1 MKTVD
6 GSKEFT
12 PSFFYII
19 FHRFFAKKRKE
30 TTKNIP
36 LKNEEAN
43 ERGWQLWGFVCPLP
57 HILSENNMKAEEFGG
72 GVVWDLVSSSR
83 SSNCIVKG
91 FAITVSQDLS
101 LCLYAHT
108 HTHTSTE
115 SDILVVKDC
124 GQHHK
129 ML

>member
-1 MKTVD
+1 MKEGGHGVLCVR
-6 GSKEFT
+6 
-12 PSFFYII
+12 Y
-19 FHRFFAKKRKE
+19 
-30 TTKNIP
+30 
-36 LKNEEAN
+36 L
-43 ERGWQLWGFVCPLP
+43 
-57 HILSENNMKAEEFGG
+57 ILLENNMKAEEFG

>member
-1 MKTVD
+1 MKEGGYGVLCVR
-6 GSKEFT
+6 
-12 PSFFYII
+12 Y
-19 FHRFFAKKRKE
+19 
-30 TTKNIP
+30 
-36 LKNEEAN
+36 L
-43 ERGWQLWGFVCPLP
+43 
-57 HILSENNMKAEEFGG
+57 ILLENNMKAEEFGG
-72 GVVWDLVSSSR
+72 GVVWDLVSSSSSR
-83 SSNCIVKG
+83 SSSNCIVKG

-101 LCLYAHT
+101 LCLYART